1 VIFLMVMQKL
11 LGIQFVFLRR
21 KGVWVSKILRC
32 GTGNLWLNIYG
43 LQGYL
48 LICCVVEV
56 FGRFLALETIFG
68 VGETF
73 LVFMVFGNVSTSVLE
88 WEFYFTMV

>member
-1 VIFLMVMQKL
+1 
-11 LGIQFVFLRR
+11 
-21 KGVWVSKILRC
+21 
-32 GTGNLWLNIYG
+32 
-43 LQGYL
+43 
-48 LICCVVEV
+48 VVEV